1 MCTIYTQYN
10 DAPCGIVTDTKR
22 KNFQRR
28 TTTFNTCHIKLT
40 VKQSHRDSGTGDFSM
55 VLAYPTPVNTCSGL
69 SVLY

>member
-10 DAPCGIVTDTKR
+10 DAPCGIVTDTIR
-22 KNFQRR
+22 KIIQRR

-40 VKQSHRDSGTGDFSM
+40 VKHSHGDSDTGDFPM
-55 VLAYPTPVNTCSGL
+55 VLAYPTPLNDCSGL